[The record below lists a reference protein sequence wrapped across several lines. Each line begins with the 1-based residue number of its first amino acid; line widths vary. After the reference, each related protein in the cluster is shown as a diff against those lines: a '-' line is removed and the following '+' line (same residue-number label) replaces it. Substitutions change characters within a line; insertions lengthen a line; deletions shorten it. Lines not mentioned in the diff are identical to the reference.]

1 MIGTG
6 STTGDLIITNL
17 NRLISTLCKMRL
29 DDWLDGE
36 GSSRDQSAA
45 HTSSGESD
53 RIEID
58 EGEFMGSLH
67 RQSVK
72 QMPLNNELQ
81 YNASQRSLQ
90 VSPIALLKL
99 SNLN

>member
-36 GSSRDQSAA
+36 GSSWDQSAA

-58 EGEFMGSLH
+58 EGLGSLH